1 MKTLKIVLKN
11 QGGAISDE
19 LWEQLVKID
28 NGQLYETDSAYIIN
42 LTNGK
47 KITVDK
53 TKVYQNDEARIIYWG
68 SMSEIGGAEFL
79 FSNMKG
85 HGDGMFEILHGYF
98 AFNIG
103 PLAGFHMLC
112 SVD

>member
-1 MKTLKIVLKN
+1 MKTIKIVLKN
-11 QGGAISDE
+11 QGGAISNE
-19 LWEQLVKID
+19 MWNQLVKID
-28 NGQLYETDSAYIIN
+28 NGELHETNSEYNII
-42 LTNGK
+42 LTSGK

-53 TKVYQNDEARIIYWG
+53 SKVYKNDEVRIIYWG
-68 SMSEIGGAEFL
+68 SMSEIGGTEFL